1 MANNDLVKKL
11 DYTRS
16 LNALGFVLL
25 GLLYGVSPIDII
37 PDIPVIGWTD
47 DVLVLILTTL
57 NLIVQL
63 LTDIAGTM
71 AQIAEELKNIR
82 VVLYVIAILL
92 LLLCVFQIYTF
103 FT

>member
-63 LTDIAGTM
+63 LTDIAGTV
-71 AQIAEELKNIR
+71 AQIAKELKNIR
-82 VVLYVIAILL
+82 VVLYVIAFLL